1 MPDDTTTATTAVR
14 RATTADAVALAD
26 LAALTFPLACPP
38 GTSPDAIAEHVA
50 TQLSPDRFRAW
61 AASAAHALLL
71 VETVASAGT
80 SAGTSAS
87 TSAGASASTS
97 AGASAGTASG
107 AGSDVGSSVAA
118 TGPLGYALLARG
130 VPDDPDV
137 AAAVGPG
144 EAVELSKIYVHP
156 AAQGTGVASVLMT
169 ATTGAAALLGPGL
182 PLWLGTNGHNARAQA
197 FYRKHGFAVV
207 GGRTYVVGGETHAD
221 VVMALPRR

>member
-1 MPDDTTTATTAVR
+1 MPDHTTTATTAVR

-38 GTSPDAIAEHVA
+38 GTSPDAVAEHVA

-71 VETVASAGT
+71 VESTSPGASAGT
-80 SAGTSAS
+80 T
-87 TSAGASASTS
+87 
-97 AGASAGTASG
+97 AGASAGASPSTSAG
-107 AGSDVGSSVAA
+107 TVETDAGSPEAA
-118 TGPLGYALLARG
+118 SGPLGYALLARG

>member
-1 MPDDTTTATTAVR
+1 MPDNTPTATTAVR
-14 RATTADAVALAD
+14 RATPADAAALAD

-71 VETVASAGT
+71 VEAASPGASAGT
-80 SAGTSAS
+80 SAGASGDTSPS
-87 TSAGASASTS
+87 TSAGTS
-97 AGASAGTASG
+97 AGTVETD
-107 AGSDVGSSVAA
+107 AGSPEAP

-130 VPDDPDV
+130 VPEDPDV

>member
-14 RATTADAVALAD
+14 RATTADAAALAD

-50 TQLSPDRFRAW
+50 TQLSSDRFRAW

-71 VETVASAGT
+71 VEAASAGASAGTSAGASAGT
-80 SAGTSAS
+80 SAGTVE
-87 TSAGASASTS
+87 TD
-97 AGASAGTASG
+97 
-107 AGSDVGSSVAA
+107 AGSPEAA
-118 TGPLGYALLARG
+118 SGPLGYALLARG

-182 PLWLGTNGHNARAQA
+182 PLWLGTNGRNARAQA

>member
-1 MPDDTTTATTAVR
+1 MPDHTPTATTAVR
-14 RATTADAVALAD
+14 RATTADAAALAD
-26 LAALTFPLACPP
+26 LAAITFPLACPP

-71 VETVASAGT
+71 VEAASPGASAGTSRGASAGT
-80 SAGTSAS
+80 SAGSVT
-87 TSAGASASTS
+87 TD
-97 AGASAGTASG
+97 
-107 AGSDVGSSVAA
+107 AGSPEAA

>member
-26 LAALTFPLACPP
+26 LAAITFPLACPP

-71 VETVASAGT
+71 VETVASPGDSAGT
-80 SAGTSAS
+80 SAGA
-87 TSAGASASTS
+87 S
-97 AGASAGTASG
+97 AGASAGTATG
-107 AGSDVGSSVAA
+107 VGSSVAA

>member
-1 MPDDTTTATTAVR
+1 MPDDTTSATTAVR

-26 LAALTFPLACPP
+26 LAAITFPLACPP

-71 VETVASAGT
+71 VETVASPGDSAGT
-80 SAGTSAS
+80 SAGA
-87 TSAGASASTS
+87 S
-97 AGASAGTASG
+97 AGASAGTATG
-107 AGSDVGSSVAA
+107 VGSSVAA

>member
-14 RATTADAVALAD
+14 RATTADAAALAD

-71 VETVASAGT
+71 VETAASSPGT
-80 SAGTSAS
+80 STGIS
-87 TSAGASASTS
+87 TATAV
-97 AGASAGTASG
+97 TASD
-107 AGSDVGSSVAA
+107 AGSPEAA
-118 TGPLGYALLARG
+118 SGPLGYALVARG

>member
-26 LAALTFPLACPP
+26 LAAITFPLACPP

-71 VETVASAGT
+71 VESVASPGD
-80 SAGTSAS
+80 SAG
-87 TSAGASASTS
+87 TS
-97 AGASAGTASG
+97 AGASAGTATG
-107 AGSDVGSSVAA
+107 VGSSVAA

-144 EAVELSKIYVHP
+144 EAVELSKVYVRP
-156 AAQGTGVASVLMT
+156 AAQGTGVASMLMT

>member
-26 LAALTFPLACPP
+26 LAAITFPLACPP

-71 VETVASAGT
+71 VETVASPGD
-80 SAGTSAS
+80 SAG
-87 TSAGASASTS
+87 TS
-97 AGASAGTASG
+97 AGASAGTATG
-107 AGSDVGSSVAA
+107 VGSSVAA

-144 EAVELSKIYVHP
+144 EAVELSKVYVHP

>member
-14 RATTADAVALAD
+14 RATTADAAALAD
-26 LAALTFPLACPP
+26 LAAITFPLACPP

-71 VETVASAGT
+71 VEAASPGAPAGT
-80 SAGTSAS
+80 SAGTVE
-87 TSAGASASTS
+87 TD
-97 AGASAGTASG
+97 
-107 AGSDVGSSVAA
+107 AGSPEAA
-118 TGPLGYALLARG
+118 SGPLGYALLARG

>member
-14 RATTADAVALAD
+14 RATTADAAALAD

-71 VETVASAGT
+71 VETVASPG
-80 SAGTSAS
+80 
-87 TSAGASASTS
+87 TS
-97 AGASAGTASG
+97 AGASAGTASGAGSG

-118 TGPLGYALLARG
+118 TGPLGYALVARG
-130 VPDDPDV
+130 VADDPDV